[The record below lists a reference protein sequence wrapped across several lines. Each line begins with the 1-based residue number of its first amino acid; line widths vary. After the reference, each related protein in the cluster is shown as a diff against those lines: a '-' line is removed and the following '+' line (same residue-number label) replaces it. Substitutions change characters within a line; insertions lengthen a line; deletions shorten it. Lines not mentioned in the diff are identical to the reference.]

1 MNELQIM
8 CLMYVIIITL
18 LIIGAV
24 KEIREIIF
32 DILYLSIIIPTRKIY
47 KLVLLC
53 FDQIKIKS
61 FNNNQFENPIENYTS
76 NNLELRIINCPSY
89 DEL

>member
-18 LIIGAV
+18 LIVGAV

-32 DILYLSIIIPTRKIY
+32 DILDLSIIIPIRKIY

-53 FDQIKIKS
+53 FDQIKS